1 MPSKDSQVNNRNM
14 GTGSDSP
21 VRKTGYRQRLGKGHS
36 QGGVRVV
43 VRERESRSH
52 GEGGQGIYTLSK
64 PEKRAMDL
72 AHQADYAWV
81 LNVQRKLY
89 QWSQKH
95 PTEAYRELWNWL
107 TDLRNLREAWRRVA
121 QNKGKRTPGIDGM
134 TVGSIRQRIGEASFL
149 ASLQQQLR
157 AGTYKPSP
165 CRRKLIPKPGKP
177 GKFRPL
183 GIPTIADRVVQSAIK
198 QVLEPILEARFWH
211 VSYGFRPGK
220 GCHGALEHIRMSMRP
235 RKVNKQD
242 NKRHEMP
249 YQWVIEG
256 DIQACFDHIDHH
268 LLMDRIRQHSADRRV
283 NQLLVQFLKA
293 GILSEE
299 QFLRTDAGTP
309 QGGIVSPL
317 LANVALGLIEERY
330 ERWVNHQTKRQERR
344 QCDGIKAA
352 MWSRSVDRQAG
363 RTVYFPFRYA
373 DDFVILVSGTQED
386 ALSEREALQALLKE
400 KMGLTLS
407 PEKTRIT
414 PLTEGFQFLGHRV
427 SMRWDYRYGW
437 TPRLE
442 IPKQKAADLR
452 YRIKQLTSRA
462 TLGWSLDELLH
473 KLNPILRGWG
483 NFYKY
488 CTGAKKVLSHLD
500 WYGRDRIWR
509 WLRKKYPKANA
520 QLILKHRQPS
530 RLRPRW
536 KVWRGQAVEHYQMGW
551 QKVMHY
557 RRGWM
562 TPPDFM
568 VVPGEPDA

>member
-1 MPSKDSQVNNRNM
+1 
-14 GTGSDSP
+14 
-21 VRKTGYRQRLGKGHS
+21 
-36 QGGVRVV
+36 
-43 VRERESRSH
+43 
-52 GEGGQGIYTLSK
+52 
-64 PEKRAMDL
+64 
-72 AHQADYAWV
+72 
-81 LNVQRKLY
+81 
-89 QWSQKH
+89 
-95 PTEAYRELWNWL
+95 
-107 TDLRNLREAWRRVA
+107 
-121 QNKGKRTPGIDGM
+121 
-134 TVGSIRQRIGEASFL
+134 
-149 ASLQQQLR
+149 
-157 AGTYKPSP
+157 
-165 CRRKLIPKPGKP
+165 
-177 GKFRPL
+177 
-183 GIPTIADRVVQSAIK
+183 
-198 QVLEPILEARFWH
+198 
-211 VSYGFRPGK
+211 
-220 GCHGALEHIRMSMRP
+220 MSMRP

-242 NKRHEMP
+242 NKRHDMP

-268 LLMDRIRQHSADRRV
+268 QLMGRIRQHSADRRV

-299 QFLRTDAGTP
+299 QFLRTDIGTP

-352 MWSRSVDRQAG
+352 MWSRSGDRQAG
-363 RTVYFPFRYA
+363 RAVYFPFRYA
-373 DDFVILVSGTQED
+373 DDFVILVSGTQEE
-386 ALSEREALQALLKE
+386 ALSEREALQTLLQE

-407 PEKTRIT
+407 PEKTKIT

-462 TLGWSLDELLH
+462 TLGWSLDELLQ

-488 CTGAKKVLSHLD
+488 CTGAKKILSHLD

-568 VVPGEPDA
+568 MVPGEPDA

>member
-1 MPSKDSQVNNRNM
+1 
-14 GTGSDSP
+14 
-21 VRKTGYRQRLGKGHS
+21 
-36 QGGVRVV
+36 
-43 VRERESRSH
+43 
-52 GEGGQGIYTLSK
+52 
-64 PEKRAMDL
+64 MDL
-72 AHQADYAWV
+72 ALQADYAWV
-81 LNVQRKLY
+81 LSVQRKLY
-89 QWSQKH
+89 QWSQTH

-134 TVGSIRQRIGEASFL
+134 TVGSIRQRIGEAPFL
-149 ASLQQQLR
+149 ATLQQQLR
-157 AGTYKPSP
+157 TGSYKPSP
-165 CRRKLIPKPGKP
+165 CRRKLIPKAGKP

-198 QVLEPILEARFWH
+198 QVLEPILEARFWP
-211 VSYGFRPGK
+211 VSYGFRPGR

-256 DIQACFDHIDHH
+256 DIQSCFDHIDHH
-268 LLMDRIRQHSADRRV
+268 QLMDRIRQHSADRRV

-330 ERWVNHQTKRQERR
+330 ERWVNHQTKRRQSR

-363 RTVYFPFRYA
+363 RAVYFPFRYA
-373 DDFVILVSGTQED
+373 DDFVILVSGTQEN
-386 ALSEREALQALLKE
+386 AQAERKVLQTLLQE

-407 PEKTRIT
+407 PEKTKIT

-452 YRIKQLTSRA
+452 YRIKQLTGRA
-462 TLGWSLDELLH
+462 TLGWSLDELLQ

-488 CTGAKKVLSHLD
+488 CTGAKKILSSLD

-520 QLILKHRQPS
+520 HLILKHRQPS
-530 RLRPRW
+530 QLRPRW

-557 RRGWM
+557 QRGWM
-562 TPPDFM
+562 KPPEFM
-568 VVPGEPDA
+568 MVPGEPDA